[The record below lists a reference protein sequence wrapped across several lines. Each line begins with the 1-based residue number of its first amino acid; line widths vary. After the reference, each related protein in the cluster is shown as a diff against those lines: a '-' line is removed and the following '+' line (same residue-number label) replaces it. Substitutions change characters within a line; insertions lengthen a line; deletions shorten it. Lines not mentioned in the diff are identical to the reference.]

1 MENFAT
7 PQNTLGAGNVTLE
20 TDPCVPKNNKRKKK
34 HISDYIKSKQISESL
49 SAKQKNLLGN
59 MFVNMF
65 LHSKVKKDDVKRML
79 GFLVTE
85 QEILI
90 AVCDYLNEYDQK
102 HAFAYLPERDDL
114 LNKENYEKIIDNLAE
129 YVVKFLCD

>member
-1 MENFAT
+1 
-7 PQNTLGAGNVTLE
+7 
-20 TDPCVPKNNKRKKK
+20 
-34 HISDYIKSKQISESL
+34 
-49 SAKQKNLLGN
+49 

-79 GFLVTE
+79 GFLVNE

-114 LNKENYEKIIDNLAE
+114 LNKENYEKIIVNIDG
-129 YVVKFLCD
+129 F